1 MSIRTNLTYAAVDSV
16 PDLLRACVECA
27 MLLSAPPP
35 FPEFLSGCCGL
46 QLKTEGGAENGE
58 QHSGVAAEDRAAT
71 DG

>member
-1 MSIRTNLTYAAVDSV
+1 MR
-16 PDLLRACVECA
+16 CA
-27 MLLSAPPP
+27 TISPPP